1 MKVGDW
7 QKTYWEDESGTRTT
21 IQDILVELQD
31 EPVVSLKIDV
41 LAHIPSVIIE
51 EHKKQIADLSFP
63 IIVVEKD
70 GEFEYILDGHH
81 RRQKAIDEK
90 RTHID
95 AKVFRGEVISES
107 RRPGA
112 VRGAPRCGEYGPDY
126 QHTFRRAR
134 RAFHSVSTMG

>member
-7 QKTYWEDESGTRTT
+7 QKTYWEDENRTRTT
-21 IQDILVELQD
+21 IKDILMELQD

-41 LAHIPSVIIE
+41 LAHVPSVIIE

-90 RTHID
+90 RTHIL
-95 AKVFRGEVISES
+95 AKVFRGEVINES
-107 RRPGA
+107 R
-112 VRGAPRCGEYGPDY
+112 
-126 QHTFRRAR
+126 
-134 RAFHSVSTMG
+134 

>member
-1 MKVGDW
+1 MKDGDW
-7 QKTYWEDESGTRTT
+7 QKTYWEDESGNRTA

-41 LAHIPSVIIE
+41 LAHVPSVIIE
-51 EHKKQIADLSFP
+51 GHKKQIADLSFP

-90 RTHID
+90 RTHIL

-107 RRPGA
+107 R
-112 VRGAPRCGEYGPDY
+112 
-126 QHTFRRAR
+126 
-134 RAFHSVSTMG
+134 

>member
-21 IQDILVELQD
+21 IHQILSELQD
-31 EPVVSLKIDV
+31 EPVVSLKIEA
-41 LAHIPSVIIE
+41 LAHVPSVIIE
-51 EHKKQIADLSFP
+51 ERKKQIADLSCP

-90 RTHID
+90 STHIL
-95 AKVFRGEVISES
+95 AKVFRGEVINED
-107 RRPGA
+107 R
-112 VRGAPRCGEYGPDY
+112 
-126 QHTFRRAR
+126 
-134 RAFHSVSTMG
+134 

>member
-7 QKTYWEDESGTRTT
+7 QKTYWEDESRTRTT

-31 EPVVSLKIDV
+31 EPIISLKIDV
-41 LAHIPSVIIE
+41 LAHLPSVIIE
-51 EHKKQIADLSFP
+51 EHKKQIANLSFP

-90 RTHID
+90 RTHIL

-107 RRPGA
+107 R
-112 VRGAPRCGEYGPDY
+112 
-126 QHTFRRAR
+126 
-134 RAFHSVSTMG
+134 

>member
-1 MKVGDW
+1 MKIGDW
-7 QKTYWEDESGTRTT
+7 RKTYWEDESGTRTT

-31 EPVVSLKIDV
+31 EPVVSLKIDALTHV
-41 LAHIPSVIIE
+41 PSAIIE
-51 EHKKQIADLSFP
+51 EYKKQIADLSFP

-90 RTHID
+90 RTHIL

-107 RRPGA
+107 R
-112 VRGAPRCGEYGPDY
+112 
-126 QHTFRRAR
+126 
-134 RAFHSVSTMG
+134 

>member
-21 IQDILVELQD
+21 IQDILSELQD
-31 EPVVSLKIDV
+31 EPVVSLKIDA
-41 LAHIPSVIIE
+41 LAHVQSVVIE

-95 AKVFRGEVISES
+95 AKVFRGEVIDEN
-107 RRPGA
+107 R
-112 VRGAPRCGEYGPDY
+112 
-126 QHTFRRAR
+126 
-134 RAFHSVSTMG
+134 

>member
-41 LAHIPSVIIE
+41 LAHVPSVIIE

-90 RTHID
+90 RTHIL
-95 AKVFRGEVISES
+95 AKVYRGEVINE
-107 RRPGA
+107 
-112 VRGAPRCGEYGPDY
+112 
-126 QHTFRRAR
+126 AR
-134 RAFHSVSTMG
+134 